1 MIRRAIVRIAAP
13 LVTVLLAVS
22 VPAYA
27 QRFDAA
33 RRETVAAIPGL
44 DVVTIRDTVTNSCY
58 TLFILEPAIPRVPSV
73 VPDQRS
79 AQELADERDRRLA
92 ALLAEYER
100 SQFAPVPGF
109 PVPTLRYGWEGNR
122 VQSEYEQR
130 LRDKEFSRLEEQITR
145 LAAAPRLAVAGPSSC
160 TAPAAALKR

>member
-1 MIRRAIVRIAAP
+1 MIRSAIVRIAAP
-13 LVTVLLAVS
+13 LVTVLFAVS
-22 VPAYA
+22 APAYA

-44 DVVTIRDTVTNSCY
+44 DVVTIRDTTTNTCY
-58 TLFILEPAIPRVPSV
+58 TLFILEPSIQPTPSS

-92 ALLAEYER
+92 GLLAEYER

-122 VQSEYEQR
+122 VMSEYEQR
-130 LRDKEFSRLEEQITR
+130 LRDKDFSRLEEQIAR
-145 LAAAPRLAVAGPSSC
+145 LAAAPRLAVAGPAPC
-160 TAPAAALKR
+160 TASAALKR

>member
-1 MIRRAIVRIAAP
+1 MSRRAIVRIAAP
-13 LVTVLLAVS
+13 LVTVLLALS
-22 VPAYA
+22 APAHA

-44 DVVTIRDTVTNSCY
+44 DIVTVRDTATNTCY
-58 TLFILEPAIPRVPSV
+58 TLFILEPSIQRVPSI

-92 ALLAEYER
+92 ALLADYER

-109 PVPTLRYGWEGNR
+109 PVPTLRYGLEGNR

-130 LRDKEFSRLEEQITR
+130 LRDKDFSRLEEQITR
-145 LAAAPRLAVAGPSSC
+145 LAAAPRLAVAGPAPC
-160 TAPAAALKR
+160 TASAAPTR